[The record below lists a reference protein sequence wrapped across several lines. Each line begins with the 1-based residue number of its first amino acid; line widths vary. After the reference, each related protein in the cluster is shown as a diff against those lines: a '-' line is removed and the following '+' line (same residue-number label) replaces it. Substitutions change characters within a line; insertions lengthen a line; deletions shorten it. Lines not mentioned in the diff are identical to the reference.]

1 MIRLTPILIFLFSYN
16 VFSQT
21 RSHTKLAA
29 KPTPTQSSFKYK
41 KTFGHNMSPNSY
53 TLNKGGCTV
62 GPYAAACGITD
73 DLTLGSSTWLYWNYN
88 MYSAFFRAG
97 YNLNSEWRASI
108 QSAYLKTFDVGKYL
122 GYVMESSRS
131 HLTLSHKRSS
141 IITVHYNVTYEYFF
155 DETLPHSMRREPLK
169 NDPYQLSATALLE
182 YEASKDYLLHYETGI
197 HGVNYHY
204 PQLLVGFSGGR
215 KFKNSF
221 LQIGVSMTGTP
232 KAYFTSNRFDSS
244 RVNSRTRNFM
254 KYDFSVHPEFQWQ
267 YVF

>member
-1 MIRLTPILIFLFSYN
+1 MNKLITILFILFSRN
-16 VFSQT
+16 TLSQT
-21 RSHTKLAA
+21 TSHSGLSTKNIS
-29 KPTPTQSSFKYK
+29 TQNTFNSK

-53 TLNKGGCTV
+53 TLNKGDCTV
-62 GPYAAACGITD
+62 GPYAAACGVTD

-88 MYSAFFRAG
+88 MYSVFFRAG
-97 YNLNSEWRASI
+97 HRFNSEWRASI

-131 HLTLSHKRSS
+131 HFTLSRKHSS
-141 IITVHYNVTYEYFF
+141 GITVHYNLTYEYFL

-169 NDPYQLSATALLE
+169 NDPSQVSATALLE

-244 RVNSRTRNFM
+244 RVNERTKQYM